1 MNTEELTPPTLKKSD
16 LAHLDKHTR
25 YKILLVELQN
35 KQVREYNELIYSD
48 NYTPEK
54 EAELKAFHKKEEEQ
68 FTKDFYKSKHTTAEK
83 IETIQAKKNIT
94 VKEFTEIYNISRTS
108 QQNYRS
114 RLNDPLPY
122 HQKVEGGKIVY
133 VVEEV
138 EKWFENQHR

>member
-1 MNTEELTPPTLKKSD
+1 MNTEELTPPNLKKSD

-25 YKILLVELQN
+25 YKVLLVELQN

-48 NYTPEK
+48 DYTPEK
-54 EAELKAFHKKEEEQ
+54 EAELKALHKKEEEQ
-68 FTKDFYKSKHTTAEK
+68 FTKDFYQTKHTTAEK

-94 VKEFTEIYNISRTS
+94 VKEFAEIYNISRTS

-138 EKWFENQHR
+138 EKWFGNQHR